1 MNECWCGSNTR
12 RETNAAASIMASIII
27 HSSRGRWLSY
37 LLMIIND
44 VTVESLRYLLR
55 PTMTAIVLGKK
66 FNERNELG
74 GKYVMRIV
82 MHNRCAER
90 GGKRWK
96 MDRDYP
102 RLCFRASERESREAR
117 VTTKDLRG

>member
-1 MNECWCGSNTR
+1 
-12 RETNAAASIMASIII
+12 
-27 HSSRGRWLSY
+27 
-37 LLMIIND
+37 MIIND

-102 RLCFRASERESREAR
+102 RLCFRASERESRDQGL
-117 VTTKDLRG
+117 TWLKIKKKDGLNRTVYRSRKFLRCLRCNFK